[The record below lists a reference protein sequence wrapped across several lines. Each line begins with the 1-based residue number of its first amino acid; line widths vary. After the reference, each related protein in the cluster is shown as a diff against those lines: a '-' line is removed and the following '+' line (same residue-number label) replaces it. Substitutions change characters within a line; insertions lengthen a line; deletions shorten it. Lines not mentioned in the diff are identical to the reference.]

1 MVSVCFEETYP
12 KLYIYLIIKVS
23 FCGQGSWQ
31 FWTSYVE
38 WGMIFQDIMLPGIFL
53 LSRNF
58 RGEEAQRI
66 QKLLAKAKEDT

>member
-12 KLYIYLIIKVS
+12 ELYIYLIIKVS
-23 FCGQGSWQ
+23 FWGQGSWQ